1 MTEIP
6 LLLASAVGLVLF
18 IFFVLRLLQGV
29 YTGKGFVIGILISLL
44 LLLSPLVYAVVT
56 YVQGLLGIAY
66 SYVAIFYGAIIVLF
80 VLVAGLFLMI
90 NNIRRTMIGIWQEI
104 ALLRNEVEGKENKK
118 R

>member
-18 IFFVLRLLQGV
+18 IFLVLRLLQGV

-56 YVQGLLGIAY
+56 YVQGLFGIAR
-66 SYVAIFYGAIIVLF
+66 SYVAIFYVSIIVLF
-80 VLVAGLFLMI
+80 VLVAGLFLMF
-90 NNIRRTMIGIWQEI
+90 NNIRRTLISIWQEI
-104 ALLRNEVEGKENKK
+104 ALLRNEVENKENKK

>member
-6 LLLASAVGLVLF
+6 LLLASAVGLILF

-29 YTGKGFVIGILISLL
+29 YTGKGFVIGALISLI

-66 SYVAIFYGAIIVLF
+66 SYVAIFYVSILILF
-80 VLVAGLFLMI
+80 VLVTGLFLMI
-90 NNIRRTMIGIWQEI
+90 NNIRRTLINIWQEI

>member
-6 LLLASAVGLVLF
+6 LLMVSAVGLVLF

-44 LLLSPLVYAVVT
+44 LLFSPLVHRVVT
-56 YVQGLLGIAY
+56 YVQGLLGMAY
-66 SYVAIFYGAIIVLF
+66 SYVTIFYISTIVLF
-80 VLVAGLFLMI
+80 VLVAGSFLMI
-90 NNIRRTMIGIWQEI
+90 NNIRRTLVSIWQEI
-104 ALLRNEVEGKENKK
+104 ALLRNEIESKENKK